1 MRTVCHKQKRTGAAE
16 GPSARVLSKK
26 TPPSCTSKVLP
37 QIEGVGTFTGN
48 GPLAVVMEP
57 RHNRVRYLLHG
68 QIDNL
73 LVRCIF
79 RKICERR
86 RRSNTGVTVGD
97 LRSGFRDKPPT
108 EAHLSG
114 FCFNTTNH
122 NSNVPK
128 NQIVFMQFEIKIDHI
143 YNLQWKYRFE
153 GDLI

>member
-1 MRTVCHKQKRTGAAE
+1 MVAPCLQGGPRLVAHRLRWGPRSDPCTEHTMNRCEPCAIKQKRTGAAE
-16 GPSARVLSKK
+16 GPPARVLSKK

-37 QIEGVGTFTGN
+37 PIEGVGTFTGN
-48 GPLAVVMEP
+48 GPLAVVTEP

-97 LRSGFRDKPPT
+97 LWSGFLDKPPT
-108 EAHLSG
+108 EAHLSD
-114 FCFNTTNH
+114 FCFNTN
-122 NSNVPK
+122 
-128 NQIVFMQFEIKIDHI
+128 
-143 YNLQWKYRFE
+143 R
-153 GDLI
+153 